1 MQKEFEKIFFVF
13 EIIACEKV
21 ATICFYSEENTCY
34 RQSVGKGAVLRFW
47 ISLRENFSN

>member
-21 ATICFYSEENTCY
+21 AIICLYKKKILVIGSQWVKE
-34 RQSVGKGAVLRFW
+34 QS
-47 ISLRENFSN
+47 